1 MLLSKVKMI
10 GFLTRILGNSLALYA
25 AAYLVPGF
33 VVSGGAR
40 EYLLAGVLLGILNFA
55 IKPILKVISTPLIIL
70 TLGLWTIVI
79 NALMLWAV
87 DHVFDFIM
95 VQDLTA
101 LVWATIVISVV
112 NIFISAI
119 AKVIH

>member
-1 MLLSKVKMI
+1 MV
-10 GFLTRILGNSLALYA
+10 GFLIRILGNSLALYA
-25 AAYLVPGF
+25 ATYLVPGF
-33 VVSGGAR
+33 VVNGGVR

-55 IKPILKVISTPLIIL
+55 IKPVLKIISMPLIIL

-87 DHVFDFIM
+87 DYVFDF
-95 VQDLTA
+95 VAVRDLTA
-101 LVWATIVISVV
+101 LVWAVIVISVV

-119 AKVIH
+119 AKVIK